1 MEIERTIKA
10 TDFTALKELS
20 TPLNGWLRKN
30 YNPHTR
36 IIIEWDFV
44 KVVAD
49 EAGTPLQGED

>member
-1 MEIERTIKA
+1 MGIERVIKP
-10 TDFTALKELS
+10 TDFKVLGELS
-20 TPLNGWLRKN
+20 APLNGWLRKN

-49 EAGTPLQGED
+49 EAGMPLCEED